1 MSEGKYIAEIQRRVM
16 EKDDLSHD
24 GLLKIANEV
33 ATEHPVQY
41 EGFRIR
47 SAVIKAWRRF
57 WGKR

>member
-16 EKDDLSHD
+16 DKDELSHD

-33 ATEHPVQY
+33 AAEHPIHA
-41 EGFRIR
+41 ESFRIR
-47 SAVIKAWRRF
+47 SVVIKAWRKF